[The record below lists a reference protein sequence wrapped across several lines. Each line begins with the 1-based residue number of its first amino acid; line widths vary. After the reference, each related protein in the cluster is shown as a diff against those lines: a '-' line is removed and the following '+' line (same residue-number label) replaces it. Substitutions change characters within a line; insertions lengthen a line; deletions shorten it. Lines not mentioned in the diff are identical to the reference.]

1 MFEKWAEFS
10 KSKSGIMLLFVCSL
24 LMLALTSASLFKNEE
39 YLSDGIYLSISGF
52 AMSALGILIGIKR
65 LRDLKAKNED

>member
-10 KSKSGIMLLFVCSL
+10 KSKPGIILLFVCSL
-24 LMLALTSASLFKNEE
+24 LMLGLTSASLFNNEE
-39 YLSDGIYLSISGF
+39 HSEAIYLSISGF

-65 LRDLKAKNED
+65 LRDLKAKNEG